1 MARVTPTRR
10 TLAVLKDRGLSVA
23 IVEKFN
29 AFVGPHGIRQD
40 MFGIIDIIALDH
52 TSGVI
57 GVQSCGNDFSG
68 HYKKLTQE
76 KAAECIDW
84 LLTPGTSLELWAW
97 RKVKIKRGGKAWRY
111 EPRVKVFTLEDFGVT
126 DDPLF
131 D

>member
-10 TLAVLKDRGLSVA
+10 TLGALRDRGLSVA

-40 MFGIIDIIALDH
+40 MFGIIDVIALDH

-57 GVQSCGNDFSG
+57 GVQSCGNQFSE
-68 HYKKLTQE
+68 HYRKLTE
-76 KAAECIDW
+76 DKAAECIDW
-84 LLTPGTSLELWAW
+84 LKTPGTSLELWAW
-97 RKVKIKRGGKAWRY
+97 RKVKIKRGGKAERY
-111 EPRVKVFTLEDFGVT
+111 EPRVKVFTLEDFGVS
-126 DDPLF
+126 DDELF